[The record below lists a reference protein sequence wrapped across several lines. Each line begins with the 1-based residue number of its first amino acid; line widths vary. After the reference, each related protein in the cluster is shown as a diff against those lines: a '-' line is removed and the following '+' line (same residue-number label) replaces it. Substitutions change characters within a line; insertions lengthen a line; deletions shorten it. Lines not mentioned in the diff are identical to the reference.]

1 MGVGD
6 VKSNLSSISDGAYL
20 DIQPPSGEE
29 WVIHNIYHE
38 DDCELYFSDGT
49 NEILISSHS
58 GNGGWLGYWF
68 HVTNS
73 RYLRVKNV
81 SGSSALIGYDGV
93 QTK

>member
-1 MGVGD
+1 MAIGD
-6 VKSNLSSISDGAYL
+6 VRSGISSISSNGFL
-20 DIQPPSGEE
+20 NIQPPSGEE

-38 DDCELYFSDGT
+38 DSVELYFSDGT
-49 NEILISSHS
+49 NNLLFDAEQ
-58 GNGGWLGYWF
+58 GVGYWAWYEF

-81 SGSSALIGYDGV
+81 TASAKLIGYDGV